1 MNFCRK
7 KLLDVPPEKKEYRFN
22 GKGYVAVDW
31 KDSIKK
37 QTNIQMFFKT
47 DEEDGLLFTAYSSK
61 NTAKRETSDSHKIS
75 IEMRGGRVLFQV
87 RF

>member
-1 MNFCRK
+1 MNFCRDK
-7 KLLDVPPEKKEYRFN
+7 PLDVSTEKRFN

-31 KDSIKK
+31 KDSVKAH
-37 QTNIQMFFKT
+37 TNIVMFFKT
-47 DEEDGLLFTAYSSK
+47 YAEDGLLFAAHSSK

-87 RF
+87 SF